1 MVNFSHTV
9 NELSAILPPKH
20 NNNNSQK
27 QSITNGR
34 VYAALRGGFSGDT
47 SLMMPMQMP
56 DGDPSRGIVSH
67 EVNIERGEDG
77 SALLDD
83 IGAADD
89 MAHLHSSFARR
100 QHTAA
105 NRPPA
110 TFNPFR
116 SKSTPPLTQ

>member
-1 MVNFSHTV
+1 
-9 NELSAILPPKH
+9 
-20 NNNNSQK
+20 
-27 QSITNGR
+27 
-34 VYAALRGGFSGDT
+34 
-47 SLMMPMQMP
+47 MMPMQMP

-100 QHTAA
+100 
-105 NRPPA
+105 
-110 TFNPFR
+110 
-116 SKSTPPLTQ
+116 